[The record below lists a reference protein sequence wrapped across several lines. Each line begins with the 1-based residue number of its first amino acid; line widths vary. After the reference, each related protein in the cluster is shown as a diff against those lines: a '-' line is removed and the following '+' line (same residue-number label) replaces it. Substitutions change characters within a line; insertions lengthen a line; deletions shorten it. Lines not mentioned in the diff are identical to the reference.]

1 MSFVGTDRFKVIR
14 LLGSGSMGTVY
25 LVFDRQLG
33 MEVALKLL
41 DLWDGMDLYRFKGEF
56 RALADIKHP
65 NLATLHELIGEGPLW
80 FFTMEYVA
88 GVPFDHFLLG
98 AAPASHVPV
107 ASVSKSVD
115 TQRTTKPGRATSS
128 PQPDRPRPE
137 WARRDAEPVLTRAT
151 PRAQPDRRRLHMT
164 LRQLCAG
171 VHAMHRAGCIHRDLK
186 PSNVLVTPEGRVV
199 VLDFGLAR
207 PAGTRS
213 FGGDGLTGTP
223 AFMAP
228 EQAKGVLS
236 QPAADWYSVGA
247 MLYEVLTGRL
257 PHQGDMME
265 ILLKKQ
271 SEEPPAPIAVDPLA
285 DPELSRLCVQ
295 LLRRDPAQRPGGAEI
310 LAQFDAGATPP
321 PLSEAETGTIR
332 AGAPLFIGRT
342 EEMRALRRGYG
353 SACDGNLALVLVQGA
368 SGIGKTALVERFLD
382 QITAA
387 EPFRRPLILRGR
399 CHERETLP
407 FKAFDSIVDA
417 LSSRLAGLGAA
428 ELAQVLPVGVA
439 YLSEIFP
446 VLCRLE
452 RLEHAHD
459 WLPKIHDANELR
471 NRAFSGFHELLK
483 RLAQR
488 QPVVA
493 FIDDLQWA
501 DRDSFVLLQALLRNA
516 SVPGLMLV
524 ATCRPV
530 SPDDALAAVLS
541 EIEAHPTVMRVQI
554 GPLSP
559 EAVSALVDRQADL
572 GELDQPVKQRLA
584 ESVVQEAGGNPLFT
598 LELLRYL
605 YDVVLPRDGS
615 VAFSAGNAVSLD
627 ALILERLRTL
637 PAQSQRLLEVIAVAG
652 DPLPQK
658 ALADAAG
665 VPLGCEDWERGI
677 SALAQARLI
686 RRAGG
691 QGSDLVEPYHDR
703 IGEAVLSSLDEAT
716 LRQLRTGIAHAI
728 EKWGRER
735 TDMLSRYWLE
745 ADDHERAK
753 YYAREAAIQ
762 ARTKLAFDRA
772 AQLYQTAAAL
782 ESDHGPRR
790 ELLHALGDCQACN
803 GMPSLAAEAYQQAAA
818 LSGPELALRLHH
830 LAAEQL
836 LRGGHIVRG
845 LEIVG
850 EVLDQAGLH
859 LARGPRRAL
868 WAVTWRLLWL
878 RVRGI
883 KFEERPP
890 ASIPAEQAHLLDV
903 LWSVNIG
910 LGVVDTLRADD
921 FLLRFVLLALK
932 AGDIRRV
939 AQGLAVLAG
948 QLAALGSS
956 HQRWAARLAA
966 QSEVLARRS
975 SDAATIGLARMSKAL
990 VRYFAGEWDAV
1001 ATELIAI
1008 EQYLLTHC
1016 LNVSWELATTRSFA
1030 CFSLRLSGRL
1040 RELAECFDRYTA
1052 DADRTGDR
1060 YLATNLRTYQ
1070 SMVWLIRDDPER
1082 AAREIE
1088 GVLDPWPRDLYH
1100 VQHFF
1105 HLYARCEQAL
1115 YRERPE
1121 QARDALAAEQ
1131 PRLVG
1136 SALLKIN
1143 GIRIEHDWISG
1154 RVALAVAERLPVEER
1169 APHLR
1174 RARRH
1179 ARSLARAVHQTGVA
1193 MGALLEAGSCWL
1205 EPSPSRA
1212 LAVVALE
1219 RAVATA
1225 EAAGAPLLAEAGRRW
1240 LGELHGNPAGENL
1253 RESSQRWMTDRGVK
1267 DPDRFAH
1274 LIAPGFACPQPG
1286 CDAVSL

>member
-33 MEVALKLL
+33 TEVALKLL

-56 RALADIKHP
+56 RSLADIKHP
-65 NLATLHELIGEGPLW
+65 NLATLHELICEGPLW

-88 GVPFDHFLLG
+88 GVPFDAFLLG
-98 AAPASHVPV
+98 RALAGNLPVP
-107 ASVSKSVD
+107 SVSESAD
-115 TQRTTKPGRATSS
+115 TQRTTRPGRATSRS
-128 PQPDRPRPE
+128 QPDQKR
-137 WARRDAEPVLTRAT
+137 LRA
-151 PRAQPDRRRLHMT
+151 ALQ
-164 LRQLCAG
+164 QLCAG
-171 VHAMHRAGCIHRDLK
+171 VHAMHAAGCIHRDLK

-207 PAGTRS
+207 PTGTRS

-223 AFMAP
+223 AYMAP
-228 EQAKGVLS
+228 EQAKSGPS

-271 SEEPPAPIAVDPLA
+271 SEDPPAPIEVNPLA

-295 LLRRDPAQRPGGAEI
+295 LLRRDPVQRPRGAEI
-310 LAQFDAGATPP
+310 LAQFDAGTTPP
-321 PLSEAETGTIR
+321 PLSEAEAGLVRTG
-332 AGAPLFIGRT
+332 AQLFIGRR

-353 SACDGNLALVLVQGA
+353 SACDGNLALVLVEGA

-382 QITAA
+382 QITAGA

-417 LSSRLAGLGAA
+417 LSSRLATLGAA
-428 ELAQVLPVGVA
+428 ELARVLPVGVA
-439 YLSEIFP
+439 HLSEIFP

-452 RLEHAHD
+452 RLEHARD
-459 WLPKIHDANELR
+459 WLPKIHDATELR
-471 NRAFSGFHELLK
+471 NRAFAGFHELLR

-501 DRDSFVLLQALLRNA
+501 DRDSFALLQTLLQNT

-530 SPDDALAAVLS
+530 SPDDVLAAGLR
-541 EIEAHPTVMRVQI
+541 EIAAHPGVTRLPV

-559 EAVSALVDRQADL
+559 EAVSALVDGLADS
-572 GELDQPVKQRLA
+572 GERGQPVKQRLA

-605 YDVVLPRDGS
+605 HDVVLPQDGL
-615 VAFSAGNAVSLD
+615 ADFAARSALRLD
-627 ALILERLRTL
+627 TLILERLRAL
-637 PAQSQRLLEVIAVAG
+637 PTESQRLLEVIAVAG

-691 QGSDLVEPYHDR
+691 QGSDVVEPYHDR
-703 IGEAVLSSLDEAT
+703 IGEAVLGSLDAAV
-716 LRQLRTGIAHAI
+716 LRRLRTGIAHAM
-728 EKWGRER
+728 ERWGRER
-735 TDMLSRYWLE
+735 TDMLARYWLE

-782 ESDHGPRR
+782 ESDDGARR

-803 GMPSLAAEAYQQAAA
+803 GLPLLAAQAYEQAAA

-845 LEIVG
+845 LEIVA

-868 WAVTWRLLWL
+868 LAVTWRLLWL

-883 KFEERPP
+883 KFEERPS

-939 AQGLAVLAG
+939 AQGLSVLAA

-966 QSEVLARRS
+966 QAEVLARRS
-975 SDAATIGLARMSKAL
+975 SDAATIGLARLGKTM

-1001 ATELIAI
+1001 ATELIAV
-1008 EQYLLTHC
+1008 EQYLLSHC

-1040 RELAECFDRYTA
+1040 RELGECFDRYTA

-1070 SMVWLIRDDPER
+1070 SMVWLVRDDPER

-1088 GVLDPWPRDLYH
+1088 GVLDSWPRDLYH

-1121 QARDALAAEQ
+1121 QARDALTAEQ
-1131 PRLVG
+1131 RRLAG

-1143 GIRIEHDWISG
+1143 GILIEYDWISG
-1154 RVALAVAERLPVEER
+1154 RVALAMAEKLAVDER

-1174 RARRH
+1174 QARRH

-1193 MGALLEAGSCWL
+1193 MGALLEAGICWL
-1205 EPSPSRA
+1205 EPSPSPA
-1212 LAVVALE
+1212 LAVLALE

-1225 EAAGAPLLAEAGRRW
+1225 EAAGAALLAEAGRRW
-1240 LGELHGNPAGENL
+1240 LGELRGNPAGENL
-1253 RESSQRWMTDRGVK
+1253 RAGSRRWMTDQGVK

-1274 LIAPGFACPQPG
+1274 LIAPGFGCGQPCRPKAALAP
-1286 CDAVSL
+1286 CDPAALVGGA